1 LEERRTKE
9 DRGLGPDCGAGMDR
23 ANSVGSRRPGEMV
36 LDGIKK
42 LGLEVSRVVTGER
55 EDWQGMIGDKEK
67 VIPMIRLDLGRT
79 PLEI

>member
-1 LEERRTKE
+1 VEERRTKE

-23 ANSVGSRRPGEMV
+23 ANSVGSRRPGDMV

-55 EDWQGMIGDKEK
+55 EYWQGMIRRERKSNPNDQLRPG
-67 VIPMIRLDLGRT
+67 T
-79 PLEI
+79 YTS

>member
-1 LEERRTKE
+1 VEERRTKE

-23 ANSVGSRRPGEMV
+23 ANSVGSRRPGDMV

-55 EDWQGMIGDKEK
+55 EYWQGMIKKEK
-67 VIPMIRLDLGRT
+67 VIPMISLDLGRT

>member
-1 LEERRTKE
+1 VEERRTKE

-55 EDWQGMIGDKEK
+55 EYWQGMIRRERKSNPNDQLRPG
-67 VIPMIRLDLGRT
+67 T
-79 PLEI
+79 YTS

>member
-1 LEERRTKE
+1 
-9 DRGLGPDCGAGMDR
+9 
-23 ANSVGSRRPGEMV
+23 MV